1 MFAKFKQAKPFR
13 PQFSIGCLFDIA
25 TGRYEKGMKNENI
38 LNGGV
43 ANIEGVTGPG
53 NSFKS
58 TVAHFRMLKMLKNY
72 IIATGFMYDT
82 ENSASLNR
90 LKDLAMV
97 IDPTGWLAASLD
109 DEEVQR
115 FLFTDAAE

>member
-25 TGRYEKGMKNENI
+25 TGRYEKGMKGENI

-53 NSFKS
+53 GHSGIQQRRSGLLISLCYDAGSFDRS
-58 TVAHFRMLKMLKNY
+58 
-72 IIATGFMYDT
+72 DQQ
-82 ENSASLNR
+82 SLFPG
-90 LKDLAMV
+90 LQ
-97 IDPTGWLAASLD
+97 S
-109 DEEVQR
+109 
-115 FLFTDAAE
+115 